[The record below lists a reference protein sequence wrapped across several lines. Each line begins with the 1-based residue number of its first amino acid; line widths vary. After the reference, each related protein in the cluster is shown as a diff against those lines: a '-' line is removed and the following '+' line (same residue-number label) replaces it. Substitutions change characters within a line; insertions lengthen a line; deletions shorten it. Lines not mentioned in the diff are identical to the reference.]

1 VKRVVSISIGSS
13 RRDKVGEL
21 ELLGERVRMERIG
34 TDGDM
39 ERAARLFQE
48 LDGHVDAFGVG
59 GADLGCRVD
68 RRWYPLYSVRPMVRF
83 IQQTPVVDGGGL
95 KNTLE
100 RQLAPLLDARLGDQV
115 TPRRCLVTSGAD
127 RWGMAMSFY
136 HAGYECRFGD
146 LMFALGLPVA
156 LHSEKALKRMAALL
170 MPVVGRLPFHWLYP
184 TGEKQEARTPR
195 WAEHYAWAKV
205 IAGDAHFIKRFAPDH
220 LPGKILVTNTTTAE
234 DVALFRSWG
243 CSHLVTSTPV
253 VDGRTFGT
261 NLLEAALV
269 AVAGQGRPLT
279 MDELQAMLDRLDL
292 HPNLRSLNP

>member
-59 GADLGCRVD
+59 GADLGCWVD

-205 IAGDAHFIKRFAPDH
+205 IAGDAHFIKRYAPDH

-279 MDELQAMLDRLDL
+279 MDELQAMLELLDL

>member
-1 VKRVVSISIGSS
+1 MKRVVSISIGSS

-59 GADLGCRVD
+59 GADLGCWVD

-234 DVALFRSWG
+234 DVTLFRSWG

>member
-1 VKRVVSISIGSS
+1 MKRVVSISIGSS

-205 IAGDAHFIKRFAPDH
+205 IAGDAHFIKRYAPDH